1 MARHRQAR
9 LTADEISQLP
19 QLNDE
24 SPNLWKNERSA
35 IARDLLSA
43 AVRCFAANG
52 YHGTTTRDVS
62 QLVGLSPAALYVHF
76 PSKESILFEII
87 RMSHENVL
95 AYVTARDVMS
105 APTADARLVAFI
117 SRYAEWHARHCVAA
131 RVSQFDMA
139 ALEDSHYAT
148 ILDMRRT
155 TTTALR
161 TVLDQGVAEDAFT
174 DVDIPRVSR
183 AMLSLGTD
191 LVRWYR
197 PDGADSP
204 EQVGA
209 FTAKLA
215 LGMVT

>member
-1 MARHRQAR
+1 M
-9 LTADEISQLP
+9 
-19 QLNDE
+19 
-24 SPNLWKNERSA
+24 
-35 IARDLLSA
+35 
-43 AVRCFAANG
+43 
-52 YHGTTTRDVS
+52 
-62 QLVGLSPAALYVHF
+62 
-76 PSKESILFEII
+76 
-87 RMSHENVL
+87 
-95 AYVTARDVMS
+95 
-105 APTADARLVAFI
+105 
-117 SRYAEWHARHCVAA
+117 AA

-139 ALEDSHYAT
+139 ALEDSHDAA